1 MREVFCSLMMVLL
14 NALCISSICL
24 RYLNNTNAKIAK
36 IANYKEPFHGVSVL
50 NSLYNGSLCP
60 VVYLWLS
67 SSRYLL
73 DRLMFISR
81 ALILLFSLMNTL
93 SFWLE
98 PCTAPPLNNTPFPFT
113 APPL

>member
-1 MREVFCSLMMVLL
+1 MREVFCSFMMVLL

-24 RYLNNTNAKIAK
+24 RYLSNTNAKMTT
-36 IANYKEPFHGVSVL
+36 YKETLHGVNVL
-50 NSLYNGSLCP
+50 NSWYNGSCCL

-73 DRLMFISR
+73 DRLMFISK

-98 PCTAPPLNNTPFPFT
+98 PCTAPPFNNKPFPFP